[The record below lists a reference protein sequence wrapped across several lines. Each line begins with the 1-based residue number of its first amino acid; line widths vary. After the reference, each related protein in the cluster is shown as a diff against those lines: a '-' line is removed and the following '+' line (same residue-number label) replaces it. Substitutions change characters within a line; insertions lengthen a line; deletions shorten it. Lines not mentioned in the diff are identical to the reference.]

1 MSNECGSTG
10 LLIAH
15 YSSLITFIMRRVAI
29 TGIGIIAPTG
39 VGREVFWSALTEGR
53 SGISRIEVFDTSNL
67 KTNIAGVCRDFRPE
81 EFFDER
87 EMSRL
92 DRVSQMA
99 IAATQMAT
107 REAGLTNGQLDSYDV
122 GVILGTGFGGQ
133 GSIEEFCGA
142 FFSNGKGR
150 RSAIAIPKSMYN
162 ASSSNIAIR
171 FKTRGPN
178 ITVTTACSSGANAIG
193 QAFHLIRYGHADRMI
208 AGGADAP
215 VTPVVMEAWKEMRV
229 LSTKNDPP
237 ERACKPF
244 SANRDGFVLSEGA
257 GIVVLEDLELAVER
271 GAHIYAEVLGY
282 GSTADAAHITFP
294 DPEGEAHAILRALKD
309 AGVSPQEID
318 HINAHGTATKL
329 NDASETEA
337 IKRVFGNRAYEIPIN
352 SIKSMLGHS
361 MGAAGA
367 IEFVGMILAIDN
379 KVIPPTI
386 NYEETDP
393 QCDLDYVTEGARAA
407 GAGTPLRTALS
418 NSFGFGGNNAVLVV
432 REYAG

>member
-1 MSNECGSTG
+1 
-10 LLIAH
+10 
-15 YSSLITFIMRRVAI
+15 MRRIAV
-29 TGIGIIAPTG
+29 TGIGVIAATG
-39 VGREVFWSALTEGR
+39 VGRERVWEALAEGR
-53 SGISRIEVFDTSNL
+53 SGISRIEDFDTSNL

-87 EMSRL
+87 EMTRL
-92 DRVSQMA
+92 DRVSQLA
-99 IAATQMAT
+99 IAATGMAT
-107 REAGLTNGQLDSYDV
+107 REAGLTNGQLDSYDA
-122 GVILGTGFGGQ
+122 GVYLGTGFGGQ

-193 QAFHLIRYGHADRMI
+193 QAFHLIRYGHAERMI
-208 AGGADAP
+208 AGGVDAP
-215 VTPVVMEAWKEMRV
+215 ITPVVMDAWKEMRV
-229 LSTKNDPP
+229 LSTKNEPP

-244 SANRDGFVLSEGA
+244 SANRDGFVLAEGA
-257 GIVVLEDLELAVER
+257 GIVVLEDLETARAR
-271 GAHIYAEVLGY
+271 GAHVYAEVIGY
-282 GSTADAAHITFP
+282 GSTADASHITFP
-294 DPEGEAHAILRALKD
+294 DPDGEAHAITRALKD
-309 AGVSPQEID
+309 AGVDPKEID
-318 HINAHGTATKL
+318 YINAHGTATKL

-337 IKRVFGNRAYEIPIN
+337 IKRVFGSRAYEIPVN

-367 IEFVGMILAIDN
+367 IEFIATVLAIEN
-379 KVIPPTI
+379 QTIPPTI
-386 NYEETDP
+386 NYEEQDP
-393 QCDLDYVTEGARAA
+393 QCDLDYVTEGGARRV
-407 GAGTPLRTALS
+407 GRTTPLKTAIS

-432 REYAG
+432 RAGVQ

>member
-1 MSNECGSTG
+1 MIREHGHASRITHHASPFMKR
-10 LLIAH
+10 IA
-15 YSSLITFIMRRVAI
+15 V
-29 TGIGIIAPTG
+29 TGIGLIAPTG
-39 VGREVFWSALTEGR
+39 VGRERVWEALAEGR
-53 SGISRIEVFDTSNL
+53 SGISRIEDFDTSNL
-67 KTNIAGVCRDFRPE
+67 KTNIAGVCREFRGE

-99 IAATQMAT
+99 IAATEMAT
-107 REAGLTNGQLDSYDV
+107 REAGLTNGQLDSYDA
-122 GVILGTGFGGQ
+122 GVYLGTGFGGQ

-215 VTPVVMEAWKEMRV
+215 ITPVVMDAWKEMRV

-244 SANRDGFVLSEGA
+244 SANRDGFVLAEGA
-257 GIVVLEDLELAVER
+257 GIVVLEDLEKAVER
-271 GAHIYAEVLGY
+271 GAHIYAEVIGY
-282 GSTADAAHITFP
+282 GSTADASHITFP
-294 DPEGEAHAILRALKD
+294 DPDGEAHAMTRALKD
-309 AGVSPQEID
+309 AGVRPEEID
-318 HINAHGTATKL
+318 YINAHGTATKL

-337 IKRVFGNRAYEIPIN
+337 IKRVFGSRSYEIPIN

-367 IEFVGMILAIDN
+367 IEFISTVLAIEHQL
-379 KVIPPTI
+379 VPPTI
-386 NYEETDP
+386 NYEESDP
-393 QCDLDYVTEGARAA
+393 QCDLDYVTEGAREF
-407 GAGTPLRTALS
+407 GSSRPLRTAIS

-432 REYAG
+432 RAYVK

>member
-1 MSNECGSTG
+1 
-10 LLIAH
+10 
-15 YSSLITFIMRRVAI
+15 MRRVAI

-178 ITVTTACSSGANAIG
+178 ITITTACSSGANAIG
-193 QAFHLIRYGHADRMI
+193 HAFHMIRYGHAERMI

-244 SANRDGFVLSEGA
+244 SANRDGFVLAEGA

-309 AGVSPQEID
+309 AGVAHQEID

-367 IEFVGMILAIDN
+367 IEFIGTILAIDN
-379 KVIPPTI
+379 KIIPPTI

-393 QCDLDYVTEGARAA
+393 QCDLDYVTEGARAVGGNA
-407 GAGTPLRTALS
+407 PLRTALS

-432 REYAG
+432 REYAE

>member
-1 MSNECGSTG
+1 MMNDHSSFIIHHSSFTMKR
-10 LLIAH
+10 IA
-15 YSSLITFIMRRVAI
+15 V
-29 TGIGIIAPTG
+29 TGIGLIAPTG
-39 VGREVFWSALTEGR
+39 VGRERVWEALAEGR
-53 SGISRIEVFDTSNL
+53 SGISRIEDFDTSNL
-67 KTNIAGVCRDFRPE
+67 KTNIAGVCREFRGE

-99 IAATQMAT
+99 IAATEMAT
-107 REAGLTNGQLDSYDV
+107 REAGLTNGQLDSYDA
-122 GVILGTGFGGQ
+122 GVYLGTGFGGQ

-215 VTPVVMEAWKEMRV
+215 ITPVVMDAWKEMRV

-244 SANRDGFVLSEGA
+244 SANRDGFVLAEGA
-257 GIVVLEDLELAVER
+257 GIVVLEDLEKAVER
-271 GAHIYAEVLGY
+271 GAHIYAEVIGY
-282 GSTADAAHITFP
+282 GSTADASHITFP
-294 DPEGEAHAILRALKD
+294 DPDGEAHAMTRALKD
-309 AGVSPQEID
+309 AGVRPEEID
-318 HINAHGTATKL
+318 YINAHGTATKL

-337 IKRVFGNRAYEIPIN
+337 IKRVFGSRSYEIPIN

-367 IEFVGMILAIDN
+367 IEFISTVLAIEHQL
-379 KVIPPTI
+379 VPPTI
-386 NYEETDP
+386 NYEESDP
-393 QCDLDYVTEGARAA
+393 QCDLDYVTEGAREF
-407 GAGTPLRTALS
+407 GSSRPLRTAIS

-432 REYAG
+432 RAYVK

>member
-1 MSNECGSTG
+1 
-10 LLIAH
+10 
-15 YSSLITFIMRRVAI
+15 MRRVVI
-29 TGIGIIAPTG
+29 TGVGVIAPTG
-39 VGREVFWSALTEGR
+39 VGREAFWSALTEGR

-81 EFFDER
+81 AFFDER

-99 IAATQMAT
+99 IAATSMAT

-178 ITVTTACSSGANAIG
+178 ITITTACSSGANAIG
-193 QAFHLIRYGHADRMI
+193 HAFHMIRYGHAERMI

-244 SANRDGFVLSEGA
+244 SANRDGFVLAEGA
-257 GIVVLEDLELAVER
+257 GIVVLEALELALER

-294 DPEGEAHAILRALKD
+294 DPEGEANAILRALKD
-309 AGVSPQEID
+309 AGVASQEID

-367 IEFVGMILAIDN
+367 IEFIATILAIDN
-379 KVIPPTI
+379 KLIPPTI

-393 QCDLDYVTEGARAA
+393 QCDLDYVTEGARVVGGNA
-407 GAGTPLRTALS
+407 PLRTALS

-432 REYAG
+432 REYAE

>member
-1 MSNECGSTG
+1 
-10 LLIAH
+10 
-15 YSSLITFIMRRVAI
+15 MRRIAV
-29 TGIGIIAPTG
+29 TGIGLIAPTG
-39 VGREVFWSALTEGR
+39 VGREPVWKALAEGR
-53 SGISRIEVFDTSNL
+53 SGISRIEDFDTSNL
-67 KTNIAGVCRDFRPE
+67 KTNIAGVCRDFRGE

-99 IAATQMAT
+99 IAATEMAT
-107 REAGLTNGQLDSYDV
+107 REAGLTNGQLDSYDA
-122 GVILGTGFGGQ
+122 GVFLGTGFGGQ
-133 GSIEEFCGA
+133 ASIEEFCGA

-193 QAFHLIRYGHADRMI
+193 QAFHLIRYGHAEQMI

-215 VTPVVMEAWKEMRV
+215 VTPVVMDAWKEMRV

-257 GIVVLEDLELAVER
+257 GIVVLEDLEKALER
-271 GAHIYAEVLGY
+271 GAHVYAEVIGY

-309 AGVSPQEID
+309 AGIGPEEID
-318 HINAHGTATKL
+318 YINAHGTATKL

-337 IKRVFGNRAYEIPIN
+337 IKRVFGSRAYEIPIN

-367 IEFVGMILAIDN
+367 IEFIAAVLAIEN
-379 KVIPPTI
+379 QVIPPTI
-386 NYEETDP
+386 NYEEPDP
-393 QCDLDYVTEGARAA
+393 QCDLDYVTEGARAVPR
-407 GAGTPLRTALS
+407 TRPLRTAIS

-432 REYAG
+432 RAYVQ

>member
-1 MSNECGSTG
+1 MKR
-10 LLIAH
+10 IA
-15 YSSLITFIMRRVAI
+15 V
-29 TGIGIIAPTG
+29 TGIGLIAPTG
-39 VGREVFWSALTEGR
+39 VGRERVWGALAEGR
-53 SGISRIEVFDTSNL
+53 SGISRIEDFDTSNL
-67 KTNIAGVCRDFRPE
+67 KTNIAGVCREFRGE

-99 IAATQMAT
+99 IAATEMAT
-107 REAGLTNGQLDSYDV
+107 REAGLTNGQLDSYDA
-122 GVILGTGFGGQ
+122 GVYLGTGFGGQ

-215 VTPVVMEAWKEMRV
+215 ITPVVMDAWKEMRV

-244 SANRDGFVLSEGA
+244 SANRDGFVLAEGA
-257 GIVVLEDLELAVER
+257 GIVVLEDLEKAVER
-271 GAHIYAEVLGY
+271 GVHIYAEVIGY
-282 GSTADAAHITFP
+282 GSTADASHITFP
-294 DPEGEAHAILRALKD
+294 DPDGEAHAMTRALKD
-309 AGVSPQEID
+309 AGVQPEEID
-318 HINAHGTATKL
+318 YINAHGTATKL

-337 IKRVFGNRAYEIPIN
+337 IKRVFGSRSYEIPIN

-367 IEFVGMILAIDN
+367 IEFISTVLAIEHQL
-379 KVIPPTI
+379 VPPTI
-386 NYEETDP
+386 NYEESDP
-393 QCDLDYVTEGARAA
+393 QCDLDYVTEGAREF
-407 GAGTPLRTALS
+407 GRSRPLRTAIS

-432 REYAG
+432 RAYVK

>member
-1 MSNECGSTG
+1 MMNW
-10 LLIAH
+10 IH
-15 YSSLITFIMRRVAI
+15 HSSFSIHHFFFMRRIAV
-29 TGIGIIAPTG
+29 TGIGLIAPTG
-39 VGREVFWSALTEGR
+39 VGRERVWEALIEGR
-53 SGISRIEVFDTSNL
+53 SGISRIEDFDTSNL

-81 EFFDER
+81 DMFDER

-92 DRVSQMA
+92 DRVSQLA
-99 IAATQMAT
+99 IAATEMAT
-107 REAGLTNGQLDSYDV
+107 REAGLTNGQLDSYDA
-122 GVILGTGFGGQ
+122 GVFLGTGFGGQ

-193 QAFHLIRYGHADRMI
+193 QAFHLIQHGHAERMI
-208 AGGADAP
+208 AGGVDAP
-215 VTPVVMEAWKEMRV
+215 ITPVVMDAWKEMRV
-229 LSTKNDPP
+229 LSTKNEPP

-257 GIVVLEDLELAVER
+257 GIVMLEDLETAAAR
-271 GAHIYAEVLGY
+271 GAHIYAEVIGY
-282 GSTADAAHITFP
+282 GSTADASHITFP
-294 DPEGEAHAILRALKD
+294 DPDGESHAMTRALKD
-309 AGVSPQEID
+309 AGVNPNEID
-318 HINAHGTATKL
+318 YINAHGTATKL

-337 IKRVFGNRAYEIPIN
+337 IKRVFGSRAYEIPVS

-367 IEFVGMILAIDN
+367 IEFIATVLSIEN
-379 KVIPPTI
+379 QEIPPTT
-386 NYEETDP
+386 NYEEADP
-393 QCDLDYVTEGARAA
+393 QCDLDYVTEGSRRVSPSR
-407 GAGTPLRTALS
+407 PLRTAIS

-432 REYAG
+432 RAYVQ

>member
-1 MSNECGSTG
+1 MKR
-10 LLIAH
+10 I
-15 YSSLITFIMRRVAI
+15 AI
-29 TGIGIIAPTG
+29 TGIGLIAPTG
-39 VGREVFWSALTEGR
+39 VGRERVWAALAEGR
-53 SGISRIEVFDTSNL
+53 SGISRIEDFDTSNL
-67 KTNIAGVCRDFRPE
+67 KTNIAGVCREFRGE

-99 IAATQMAT
+99 IAATEMAT
-107 REAGLTNGQLDSYDV
+107 REAGLTNGQLDSYDA
-122 GVILGTGFGGQ
+122 GVYLGTGFGGQ

-215 VTPVVMEAWKEMRV
+215 ITPVVMDAWKEMRV

-244 SANRDGFVLSEGA
+244 SANRDGFVLAEGA
-257 GIVVLEDLELAVER
+257 GIVVLEDLEKAVER
-271 GAHIYAEVLGY
+271 GVHIYAEVIGY
-282 GSTADAAHITFP
+282 GSTADASHITFP
-294 DPEGEAHAILRALKD
+294 DPDGEAHAITRALKD
-309 AGVSPQEID
+309 AGVAPEEVD
-318 HINAHGTATKL
+318 YINAHGTATKL

-337 IKRVFGNRAYEIPIN
+337 IKRVFGSRSYEIPIN

-367 IEFVGMILAIDN
+367 IEFIATVLAIEHQL
-379 KVIPPTI
+379 VPPTI
-386 NYEETDP
+386 NYEESDP
-393 QCDLDYVTEGARAA
+393 QCDLDYVTEGARVI
-407 GAGTPLRTALS
+407 GRSRPLRTAIS

-432 REYAG
+432 RAYVK

>member
-1 MSNECGSTG
+1 
-10 LLIAH
+10 
-15 YSSLITFIMRRVAI
+15 V
-29 TGIGIIAPTG
+29 
-39 VGREVFWSALTEGR
+39 
-53 SGISRIEVFDTSNL
+53 RIEEFDTSNL
-67 KTNIAGVCRDFRPE
+67 RTNIAGVCRDFRPLD
-81 EFFDER
+81 FFEER
-87 EMSRL
+87 EMTRL

-99 IAATQMAT
+99 IAATEMAT
-107 REAGLTNGQLDSYDV
+107 REAGLVNGQLDSYDV

-133 GSIEEFCGA
+133 GSIEEYCGA

-178 ITVTTACSSGANAIG
+178 LTVTTACSSGANAIG
-193 QAFHLIRYGHADRMI
+193 QAFHLIRYGHAERMI

-215 VTPVVMEAWKEMRV
+215 VTPVVMDAWKDMRV
-229 LSTKNDPP
+229 LSTRNDPP

-257 GIVVLEDLELAVER
+257 GIVVLEAMELAVAR
-271 GAHIYAEVLGY
+271 GAHIYAEIMGY

-294 DPEGEAHAILRALKD
+294 DPDGEANAILRALKD
-309 AGVSPQEID
+309 AGIQPAEID

-329 NDASETEA
+329 NDQSETEA
-337 IKRVFGNRAYEIPIN
+337 IKRVFGSRAHEIPIN
-352 SIKSMLGHS
+352 SIKSMIGHT

-367 IEFVGMILAIDN
+367 IEFIATTLAIDSQ
-379 KVIPPTI
+379 VLPPTI
-386 NYEETDP
+386 NYEEADP
-393 QCDLDYVTEGARAA
+393 QCDLDYITDGARQIS
-407 GAGTPLRTALS
+407 GNRLRTAMS

-432 REYAG
+432 RAYQG

>member
-1 MSNECGSTG
+1 MKR
-10 LLIAH
+10 IA
-15 YSSLITFIMRRVAI
+15 V
-29 TGIGIIAPTG
+29 TGIGLIAPTG
-39 VGREVFWSALTEGR
+39 VGRDRVWEALAEGR
-53 SGISRIEVFDTSNL
+53 SGISRIEDFDTSNL
-67 KTNIAGVCRDFRPE
+67 KTNIAGVCREFRGE

-99 IAATQMAT
+99 IAATGMAT
-107 REAGLTNGQLDSYDV
+107 REAGLTNGQLDSYDA
-122 GVILGTGFGGQ
+122 GVYLGTGFGGQ

-215 VTPVVMEAWKEMRV
+215 ITPVVMDAWKEMRV

-244 SANRDGFVLSEGA
+244 SANRDGFVLAEGA
-257 GIVVLEDLELAVER
+257 GIVVLEDLEKAVER
-271 GAHIYAEVLGY
+271 GAHIYAEVIGY
-282 GSTADAAHITFP
+282 GSTADASHITFP
-294 DPEGEAHAILRALKD
+294 DPDGEAHAMTRALKD
-309 AGVSPQEID
+309 AGVRPEEID
-318 HINAHGTATKL
+318 YINAHGTATKL

-337 IKRVFGNRAYEIPIN
+337 IKRVFGSRSYEIPIN

-367 IEFVGMILAIDN
+367 IEFISTVLAIEHQL
-379 KVIPPTI
+379 VPPTI
-386 NYEETDP
+386 NYEESDP
-393 QCDLDYVTEGARAA
+393 QCDLDYVTEGAREF
-407 GAGTPLRTALS
+407 GSSRPLRTAIS

-432 REYAG
+432 RAYVK

>member
-1 MSNECGSTG
+1 MGVGKRIQPLSPNPHS
-10 LLIAH
+10 LMKRIA
-15 YSSLITFIMRRVAI
+15 V
-29 TGIGIIAPTG
+29 TGIGVIAPTG
-39 VGREVFWSALTEGR
+39 VGRERLWEALVEGR
-53 SGISRIEVFDTSNL
+53 SGISRIEDFDTSNL

-81 EFFDER
+81 EMFDER

-92 DRVSQMA
+92 DRVSQLA
-99 IAATQMAT
+99 IAATEMAT
-107 REAGLTNGQLDSYDV
+107 REAGLTNGQLDSYDA
-122 GVILGTGFGGQ
+122 GVFLGTGFGGQ

-193 QAFHLIRYGHADRMI
+193 QAFHLIQHGHAERMI
-208 AGGADAP
+208 AGGVDAP
-215 VTPVVMEAWKEMRV
+215 ITPVVMDAWKEMRV
-229 LSTKNDPP
+229 LSTKNEPP

-257 GIVVLEDLELAVER
+257 GIVVLEDLEMAAAR
-271 GAHIYAEVLGY
+271 GAHIYAEVIGY
-282 GSTADAAHITFP
+282 GSTADASHITFP
-294 DPEGEAHAILRALKD
+294 DPDGESHAMTRALKD
-309 AGVSPQEID
+309 AGVHASEID
-318 HINAHGTATKL
+318 YINAHGTATKL

-337 IKRVFGNRAYEIPIN
+337 IKRVFGSRAHEIPCS

-367 IEFVGMILAIDN
+367 IEFIATVLAIEN
-379 KVIPPTI
+379 QVIPPTT
-386 NYEETDP
+386 NYEEADP
-393 QCDLDYVTEGARAA
+393 QCDLDYVIEGSRRVSSS
-407 GAGTPLRTALS
+407 TPLRTAIS

-432 REYAG
+432 RAYVQ

>member
-1 MSNECGSTG
+1 MKR
-10 LLIAH
+10 IA
-15 YSSLITFIMRRVAI
+15 V
-29 TGIGIIAPTG
+29 TGIGLIAPTG
-39 VGREVFWSALTEGR
+39 VGRERVWEALAEGR
-53 SGISRIEVFDTSNL
+53 SGISRIEDFDTSNL
-67 KTNIAGVCRDFRPE
+67 KTNIAGVCREFRGE

-99 IAATQMAT
+99 IAATEMAT
-107 REAGLTNGQLDSYDV
+107 REAGLTNGQLDSYDA
-122 GVILGTGFGGQ
+122 GVYLGTGFGGQ

-215 VTPVVMEAWKEMRV
+215 ITPVVMDAWKEMRV

-244 SANRDGFVLSEGA
+244 SANRDGFVLAEGA
-257 GIVVLEDLELAVER
+257 GIVVLEDLEKAVER
-271 GAHIYAEVLGY
+271 GAHIYAEVIGY
-282 GSTADAAHITFP
+282 GSTADASHITFP
-294 DPEGEAHAILRALKD
+294 DPDGEAHAMTRALKD
-309 AGVSPQEID
+309 AGVRPEEID
-318 HINAHGTATKL
+318 YINAHGTATKL

-337 IKRVFGNRAYEIPIN
+337 IKRVFGSRSYEIPIN

-367 IEFVGMILAIDN
+367 IEFISTVLAIEHQL
-379 KVIPPTI
+379 VPPTI
-386 NYEETDP
+386 NYEESDP
-393 QCDLDYVTEGARAA
+393 QCDLDYVTEGAREF
-407 GAGTPLRTALS
+407 GSSRPLRTAIS

-432 REYAG
+432 RAYVK

>member
-1 MSNECGSTG
+1 
-10 LLIAH
+10 
-15 YSSLITFIMRRVAI
+15 MRRVAI

-39 VGREVFWSALTEGR
+39 VGREVFWSALTAGR

-67 KTNIAGVCRDFRPE
+67 KTNIAGVGRGFRPE

-178 ITVTTACSSGANAIG
+178 ITITTACSSGANAIG
-193 QAFHLIRYGHADRMI
+193 HAFHMIRYGHAERMI

-215 VTPVVMEAWKEMRV
+215 VTPVVMEAWKDMRV

-244 SANRDGFVLSEGA
+244 SANRDG
-257 GIVVLEDLELAVER
+257 ER
-271 GAHIYAEVLGY
+271 KSTRLNSSQTHI
-282 GSTADAAHITFP
+282 
-294 DPEGEAHAILRALKD
+294 
-309 AGVSPQEID
+309 
-318 HINAHGTATKL
+318 
-329 NDASETEA
+329 
-337 IKRVFGNRAYEIPIN
+337 
-352 SIKSMLGHS
+352 
-361 MGAAGA
+361 
-367 IEFVGMILAIDN
+367 
-379 KVIPPTI
+379 
-386 NYEETDP
+386 
-393 QCDLDYVTEGARAA
+393 
-407 GAGTPLRTALS
+407 
-418 NSFGFGGNNAVLVV
+418 
-432 REYAG
+432 

>member
-1 MSNECGSTG
+1 
-10 LLIAH
+10 
-15 YSSLITFIMRRVAI
+15 MRRVAI

-178 ITVTTACSSGANAIG
+178 ITITTACSSGANAIG
-193 QAFHLIRYGHADRMI
+193 HAFHMIRYGHAERMI

-257 GIVVLEDLELAVER
+257 GIVVLEDLELALER

-294 DPEGEAHAILRALKD
+294 DPEGEAHAIMRALKD
-309 AGVSPQEID
+309 AGVAHQEID
-318 HINAHGTATKL
+318 HISAHGTATKL

-367 IEFVGMILAIDN
+367 IEFIGTILAIDN

-393 QCDLDYVTEGARAA
+393 QCDLDYVTEGARAVGGNA
-407 GAGTPLRTALS
+407 SLRTALS

-432 REYAG
+432 REYAE

>member
-1 MSNECGSTG
+1 MKR
-10 LLIAH
+10 IA
-15 YSSLITFIMRRVAI
+15 V
-29 TGIGIIAPTG
+29 TGIGLIAPTG
-39 VGREVFWSALTEGR
+39 VGRERVWEALAEGR
-53 SGISRIEVFDTSNL
+53 SGISRIEDFDTSNL
-67 KTNIAGVCRDFRPE
+67 KTNIAGVCREFRGE

-99 IAATQMAT
+99 IAATEMAT
-107 REAGLTNGQLDSYDV
+107 REAGLTNGQLDSYDA
-122 GVILGTGFGGQ
+122 GVYLGTGFGGQ

-215 VTPVVMEAWKEMRV
+215 ITPVVMDAWKEMRV

-244 SANRDGFVLSEGA
+244 SANRDGFVLAEGA
-257 GIVVLEDLELAVER
+257 GIVVLEDLEKAVER
-271 GAHIYAEVLGY
+271 GAHIYAEVIGY
-282 GSTADAAHITFP
+282 GSTADASHITFP
-294 DPEGEAHAILRALKD
+294 DPDGEAHAMTRALKD
-309 AGVSPQEID
+309 AGVRPEEID
-318 HINAHGTATKL
+318 YINSHGTATKL

-337 IKRVFGNRAYEIPIN
+337 IKRVFGSRSYEIPIN

-367 IEFVGMILAIDN
+367 IEFISTVLAIEHQL
-379 KVIPPTI
+379 VPPTI
-386 NYEETDP
+386 NYEESDP
-393 QCDLDYVTEGARAA
+393 QCDLDYVTEGAREF
-407 GAGTPLRTALS
+407 GSSRPLRTAIS

-432 REYAG
+432 RAYVK